1 MNANFMKDVLRDDEA
16 RVMPN
21 EALKLKLMKKMDR
34 PRFGARRLMRPMTLV
49 GAMAMLV
56 VAFAS
61 VQLLQ
66 SRGASS
72 FIAQAN
78 AAYSDL
84 QAKLSQPGAV
94 RHMVTLLNF
103 GPGNGDS
110 TSETWTTADGK
121 TTLSG
126 GLGSP
131 NVLSIDGMLYQKPD
145 PSWGLNQTVDFAGGS
160 GGVITSNPDG
170 SWSSSLIGDD
180 FPRYSMGTSPDTASF
195 MAWTDPD
202 DFTVSCVV
210 ITPLTERQKAA
221 RDVMSAISKAN
232 DEIAA
237 GTAGPEALLSVLDAS
252 QAVEDRGIQHDVIVG
267 DVHVYR
273 ITYEAVGGSVV
284 GEGVDGQKGYQ
295 EFGFSPETYLLR
307 LQRSGSIDA
316 SGKET
321 EDFTMRIMVDE
332 VLAADDV
339 APDLFSADRLGYIA
353 VPPPAEVDSVSSWPS
368 YEYKNGCYKAEKDA
382 PVWLDAEATAAAQA
396 RIAAGG
402 DTVPSLGGGGF

>member
-1 MNANFMKDVLRDDEA
+1 MNTNFMKDVLRDDEA

-21 EALKLKLMKKMDR
+21 EALKLKLMKEMDR

-56 VAFAS
+56 VVFAS

-66 SRGASS
+66 PRGASS

-121 TTLSG
+121 MALSG

-131 NVLSIDGMLYQKPD
+131 NALSIDGMLYQKPD
-145 PSWGLNQTVDFAGGS
+145 PSWALDQTVDFTGGS
-160 GGVITSNPDG
+160 GGVITSNHDG
-170 SWSSSLIGDD
+170 SWSSMVISSDS
-180 FPRYSMGTSPDTASF
+180 PHYSMTTSPDTASF
-195 MAWTDPD
+195 SERIDPAD
-202 DFTVSCVV
+202 SRVSCVV
-210 ITPLTERQKAA
+210 VTPLTERQKAA
-221 RDVMSAISKAN
+221 RDVMNAISKAN

-237 GTAGPEALLSVLDAS
+237 GTAGPESLLSVLDAS
-252 QAVEDRGIQHDVIVG
+252 QAVEDRGVDHDVIVG
-267 DVHVYR
+267 DIHVYR
-273 ITYEAVGGSVV
+273 ITYEAVG
-284 GEGVDGQKGYQ
+284 ENADGQKGYQ

-307 LQRSGSIDA
+307 LQRSGSIDTA
-316 SGKET
+316 GKET
-321 EDFTMRIMVDE
+321 EDFTMRVMVDE
-332 VLAADDV
+332 VLTADDV

>member
-1 MNANFMKDVLRDDEA
+1 MKDLLRNDEA
-16 RVMPN
+16 RVTPN
-21 EALKLKLMKKMDR
+21 MVLKRKLMETMER
-34 PRFGARRLMRPMTLV
+34 PRFGARRLLRPMTLV

-56 VAFAS
+56 VVFAS

-66 SRGASS
+66 PRGASS

-131 NVLSIDGMLYQKPD
+131 NALSIDGVLYQKPTED
-145 PSWGLNQTVDFAGGS
+145 TGDETVGFNFSGGS

-170 SWSSSLIGDD
+170 SWSSSIISDD
-180 FPRYSMGTSPDTASF
+180 SPHYSMTTSPDTASF
-195 MAWTDPD
+195 SERIDPAD
-202 DFTVSCVV
+202 SKVSCVV
-210 ITPLTERQKAA
+210 VTPLTEAQKAA
-221 RDVMSAISKAN
+221 REVMNAITKAN
-232 DEIAA
+232 DEISA
-237 GTAGPEALLSVLDAS
+237 GTAGPESLLSVLDAS
-252 QAVEDRGIQHDVIVG
+252 HVVEDRGMYHDVIVG

-273 ITYEAVGGSVV
+273 IAYEAVG
-284 GEGVDGQKGYQ
+284 ENVDGQKGYQ

-307 LQRSGSIDA
+307 LQRSGSIDVA
-316 SGKET
+316 GKET
-321 EDFTMRIMVDE
+321 EDFTMRIVADE
-332 VLAADDV
+332 VLAADEV
-339 APDLFSADRLGYIA
+339 APDLFSADRLGYVV
-353 VPPPAEVDSVSSWPS
+353 VPPPSEADSVSSWPS
-368 YEYKNGCYKAEKDA
+368 YEYKNGCYRAEKDA
-382 PVWLDAEATAAAQA
+382 PVWLDAEATAAAEA

>member
-1 MNANFMKDVLRDDEA
+1 MNTNFMKDVLRDDEA

-21 EALKLKLMKKMDR
+21 EALKLKLMKEMDR

-56 VAFAS
+56 VVFAS

-66 SRGASS
+66 PRGASS
-72 FIAQAN
+72 FIVQAN

-84 QAKLSQPGAV
+84 QAELSQPGAV

-131 NVLSIDGMLYQKPD
+131 NVLSIDGMLYQEPVPEMKD
-145 PSWGLNQTVDFAGGS
+145 DAFGFIGGS

-170 SWSSSLIGDD
+170 SWSSMAISSDS
-180 FPRYSMGTSPDTASF
+180 PHYSMTTSPDTASF

-221 RDVMSAISKAN
+221 RDVVSAISEAN
-232 DEIAA
+232 DEISA

-252 QAVEDRGIQHDVIVG
+252 QAVEDRGIQPDVIVG

-284 GEGVDGQKGYQ
+284 GEGVDSQKGYQ

-321 EDFTMRIMVDE
+321 EDFTMRVMVDE
-332 VLAADDV
+332 VLTADDV
-339 APDLFSADRLGYIA
+339 APDLFSADRLGYVA